1 MLTRVRI
8 LALMLLALAVFL
20 NAARIVVGYE
30 DSSALNALSQLN
42 NTGEIK
48 ALKHIREIRA
58 VVLHIPDHKVDALKD
73 KLKNVRYVEEDKVA
87 YAVGFGDYSD
97 VWWNVKMINVPA
109 VWDAYFVTVGDAA
122 FGYGVAVAVLDTG
135 IDYRHP
141 QLSGRVVYCI
151 NTLGTRLYK
160 GTDLSKCADR
170 NGHGTHVAGIIAAS
184 LDNVGVAGVAP
195 KVRLVAVK
203 VLSDSGSGYYS
214 DIAEG
219 IVEAVKA
226 GVKILSMSLG
236 GSSDASVLRDASY
249 WAYQQGAVQVVAAG
263 NSGDGNPSTNN
274 VGYPARYSWV
284 IAVAAVDQ
292 NYAIPAWSS
301 DGPEV
306 DVAAPGVNILST
318 YPGGRYAY
326 MSGTSMATP
335 HVTGVVA
342 LVQAVRSAYGFR
354 PLTPDEVYQVLTS
367 TAKDI
372 GPADFD
378 VFSGYGLVDAY
389 AAVSA
394 ALRIG

>member
-1 MLTRVRI
+1 MAARTKI
-8 LALMLLALAVFL
+8 LVLLALAAFL

-30 DSSALNALSQLN
+30 DVSALNVLSQLN

-48 ALKHIREIRA
+48 ALKHIREIKA
-58 VVLHIPDHKVDALKD
+58 VVLQVPDHKVDELKG
-73 KLKNVRYVEEDKVA
+73 KLKNIRYVEEDEVA
-87 YAVGFGDYSD
+87 YAMGFGDYSD
-97 VWWNVKMINVPA
+97 VQWNVKMINA
-109 VWDAYFVTVGDAA
+109 HLVWDAYFTTIGDAA
-122 FGYGVAVAVLDTG
+122 FGYGVTVAVLDTG
-135 IDYRHP
+135 IDYKHP
-141 QLSGRVVYCI
+141 ELSGTVVYCI
-151 NTLGTRLYK
+151 YTVGTRLYK
-160 GTDLSKCADR
+160 GTDLAKCADR

-236 GSSDASVLRDASY
+236 GPSDSSVLRDASY
-249 WAYQQGAVQVVAAG
+249 WAYQQGAIQVVAAG
-263 NSGDGNPSTNN
+263 NSGDGDSTTDN
-274 VGYPARYSWV
+274 VAYPARYSWV

-292 NYAIPAWSS
+292 NYNVPTWSS

-342 LVQAVRSAYGFR
+342 LIQAVRSALGLR
-354 PLTPDEVYQVLTS
+354 PLTPDEMYQVLTS
-367 TAKDI
+367 TARDI
-372 GPADFD
+372 GPAGFD

-389 AAVSA
+389 AAVNA